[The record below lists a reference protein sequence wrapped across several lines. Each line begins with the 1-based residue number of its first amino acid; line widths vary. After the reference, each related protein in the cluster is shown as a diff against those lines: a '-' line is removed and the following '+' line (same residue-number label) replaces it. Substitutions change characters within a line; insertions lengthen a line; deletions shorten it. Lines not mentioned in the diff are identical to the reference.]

1 MTSDLELQFHERMR
15 QVYDQAKVECGYTA
29 TRFMQM
35 VNEQGG
41 LSTAKKLINSPKYSE
56 GLTRL
61 WELKRLDISM
71 EATVLQ
77 QPWRELFTKE
87 DLKKASEKLKKLGFQ
102 SDDEIA

>member
-15 QVYDQAKVECGYTA
+15 QVYDQAKEECGYTA
-29 TRFMQM
+29 TRFIQM
-35 VNEQGG
+35 LNEQGG
-41 LSTAKKLINSPKYSE
+41 LMTAKRLINSPNYSE

-77 QPWRELFTKE
+77 QPWRELFSE
-87 DLKKASEKLKKLGFQ
+87 EELEKASDKLKKLGFV
-102 SDDEIA
+102 S